1 MDSKLGRCLTALCRY
16 APTADPQS
24 CTSTQAGGAAT
35 NHIDQLIDA
44 EQATLPVIGESRL
57 EERLD
62 KVLMRAEKAVEKGI
76 DVDWKEF
83 NRELDQALRSISRRC
98 QGRASLLQPGGPVCL
113 RSAPRQ
119 ATYCRGAHRSRG
131 ESRRARTSWLR

>member
-1 MDSKLGRCLTALCRY
+1 LTALWRY

-24 CTSTQAGGAAT
+24 CTLHGPEAQGPTIPT
-35 NHIDQLIDA
+35 NLIDA

-83 NRELDQALRSISRRC
+83 NRELDQPEMEYAASSLARELRPSL
-98 QGRASLLQPGGPVCL
+98 GRASLAALSSGKV
-113 RSAPRQ
+113 AW
-119 ATYCRGAHRSRG
+119 
-131 ESRRARTSWLR
+131 RTVGWVLCWGS